1 MEHSVSYILD
11 LIDKYYHQRRINN
24 FLIKLNLKKIIDI
37 GAHKGEFLENM
48 LSIKKKATVYS
59 FEPQLNIFRYLQ
71 EKFKSRKNVNI
82 YNIAISDSNKIKKMK
97 INIKSSTSTLSS
109 YNQNSSWKQIKDFLL
124 TGFRNKSII
133 NSELVRTSSLDSFCK
148 KKNIKNIDLLKIDTE
163 GHEMQ
168 VLNGAKFLLKKNI
181 KFILIEFHLSKIY
194 KHYSSHKIESIL
206 SKNDFILV
214 KKFKFPIL
222 MFEDR
227 IYVKKKIN

>member
-109 YNQNSSWKQIKDFLL
+109 YNQNSSWKQI
-124 TGFRNKSII
+124 
-133 NSELVRTSSLDSFCK
+133 
-148 KKNIKNIDLLKIDTE
+148 
-163 GHEMQ
+163 
-168 VLNGAKFLLKKNI
+168 
-181 KFILIEFHLSKIY
+181 
-194 KHYSSHKIESIL
+194 
-206 SKNDFILV
+206 
-214 KKFKFPIL
+214 
-222 MFEDR
+222 
-227 IYVKKKIN
+227 